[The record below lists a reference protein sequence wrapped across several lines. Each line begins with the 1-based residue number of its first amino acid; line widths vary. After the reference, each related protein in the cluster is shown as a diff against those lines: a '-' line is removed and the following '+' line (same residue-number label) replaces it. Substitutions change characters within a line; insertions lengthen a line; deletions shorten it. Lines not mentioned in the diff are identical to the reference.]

1 MKEFNKNWFFKNIDI
16 KLLSLFFAVILW
28 LYIAGG
34 ENPMIENF
42 IDISLTPNNLSGG
55 LVIKEFPANVS
66 VGIRGPKNVINN
78 ISPNQISGKVNF
90 SEISKEGLY
99 RLKVEVTTPKGTQ
112 ISRIIPSEIKVEVEG
127 ILAKEVE
134 VVYSLIGIPE
144 KGFSLADEPQFNP
157 PKVKII
163 GAQSVLESV
172 KQIICA
178 IDISG
183 IKEDL
188 NKRIKVRAVD
198 INGNDIKEVKID
210 PDIVEV
216 SISLT
221 RGYPEKRLAVK
232 PKIVGKPA
240 PGYYISEI
248 LSSPDEIKIFGNYFK
263 INNIEFLETI
273 PIDVSGITKT
283 LSVKVPPSLD
293 EGLNIAE
300 GEIELIEVAIQVK
313 EVIINKTLKNVPI
326 LPQDI
331 SPFVSCEIKPET
343 VDITVEG
350 KNVLVDKLETENIK
364 AYVKFM
370 DNFKVEQKVKVQ
382 VDLPEGISLIKIEPE
397 EVMMLINK

>member
-1 MKEFNKNWFFKNIDI
+1 MKEFKNWLLKNIDI
-16 KLLSLFFAVILW
+16 KLLSLFFAIILW
-28 LYIAGG
+28 LYVAGG
-34 ENPMIENF
+34 ENPIEENF
-42 IDISLTPNNLSGG
+42 IDISLAQNNLSED
-55 LVIKEFPANVS
+55 LVLKEFPVNVS
-66 VGIRGPKNVINN
+66 IGIKGAKNIINN
-78 ISPNQISGKVNF
+78 ISPNQISGIVNF

-99 RLKVEVTTPKGTQ
+99 KLKVEVDAPKRTQ
-112 ISRIIPSEIKVEVEG
+112 ITRIIPSEIKVEVER
-127 ILAKEVE
+127 ILTKEVE
-134 VVYSLIGIPE
+134 VEYSLIGIPE
-144 KGFSLADEPQFNP
+144 KDFSLADEPQFNP

-172 KQIICA
+172 KQTICA

-188 NKRIKVRAVD
+188 NKKIKARAVD
-198 INGNDIKEVKID
+198 VNGNDIKEVKIE

-240 PGYYISEI
+240 PGYYVSEI
-248 LSSPDEIKIFGNYFK
+248 LSSPDEIRIFGNYSK
-263 INNIEFLETI
+263 INSIEFLETI

-283 LSVKVPPSLD
+283 LSVKVPPTLD

-300 GEIELIEVAIQVK
+300 GEVELIEVAIQVK
-313 EVIINKTLKNVPI
+313 EVIINKTLKNIQV
-326 LPQDI
+326 LPQNV
-331 SPFVSCEIKPET
+331 SPFVSCEIKPEV

-350 KNVLVDKLETENIK
+350 KNVLVNKLEAEDIK
-364 AYVKFM
+364 AFVKFM

-382 VDLPEGISLIKIEPE
+382 VEFPEGISVIKIKPE
-397 EVMMLINK
+397 EVTVLINN